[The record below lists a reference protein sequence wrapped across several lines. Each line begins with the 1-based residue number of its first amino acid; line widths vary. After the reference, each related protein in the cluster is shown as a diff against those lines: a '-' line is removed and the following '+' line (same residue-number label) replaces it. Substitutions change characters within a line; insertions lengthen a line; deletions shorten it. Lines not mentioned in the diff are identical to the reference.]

1 VLFLSS
7 HPRGFE
13 SGFPLI
19 LFYTGQDDDGKKKK
33 KTTTKKK
40 NAQQSRRF
48 GCARRSSFAGVV
60 VIRCYAEQLQQTK
73 DGKDVTM

>member
-1 VLFLSS
+1 LSS

-19 LFYTGQDDDGKKKK
+19 LFYAGQDDDGKKKK
-33 KTTTKKK
+33 KKTTTTTK

-60 VIRCYAEQLQQTK
+60 VIRC
-73 DGKDVTM
+73 